1 MTRRFA
7 LLFALLFTASCGS
20 SFDPG
25 GGAPSQTLHLLVSAS
40 PSAAAFPTSVTDFQ
54 GRSVAISKRPERI
67 VSIGPSNTEFLFA
80 LGAGDRVVGDDDFS
94 DEPAAA
100 KTKEHV
106 GGVKVN
112 VEKVVSLKPDLI
124 ITVKFSDGTIEAL
137 SQTGA
142 AVLVVDPQ
150 GLADV
155 TRIATM
161 LGKAVGANG
170 EGLAKDIQDK
180 LDALKAKTATAPKLK
195 VFDEEDASDLTK
207 LYTVGP
213 GSFLNDLITL
223 AGGTNI
229 AAAAKSAYPTI
240 SSEEVVRAD
249 PDVIVL
255 DDAAYGVAVADVAK
269 RPGWAALSAVKN
281 GRVYPLD
288 ANLMSR
294 PGPRVAEA
302 AMALAKL
309 IHPVLFR

>member
-7 LLFALLFTASCGS
+7 LLFACLLLITCTTPTTA
-20 SFDPG
+20 
-25 GGAPSQTLHLLVSAS
+25 APSPTATQKAVVT
-40 PSAAAFPTSVTDFQ
+40 AAAFPTTITDFQ
-54 GRSVAISKRPERI
+54 GRSVSISKRPERI
-67 VSIGPSNTEFLFA
+67 VSIGPSNTELLFA
-80 LGAGDRVVGDDDFS
+80 LGAGDRIVGDDDFS
-94 DEPAAA
+94 DQPAAA

-112 VEKVVSLKPDLI
+112 LEKVVSLKPDLI

-137 SQTGA
+137 SQTTA
-142 AVLVVDPQ
+142 AVIVVDPV

-155 TRIATM
+155 TRSASM
-161 LGKAVGANG
+161 LGKAIGADG
-170 EGLAKDIQDK
+170 DALAKDLQGK
-180 LDALKAKTATAPKLK
+180 LDALKAKVGNAPKLK

-229 AAAAKSAYPTI
+229 AAGATSAYPTI
-240 SSEEVVRAD
+240 STEEVIKAD

-255 DDAAYGVAVADVAK
+255 DDAAFGTTVDSIAK

-288 ANLMSR
+288 PNLMSR
-294 PGPRVAEA
+294 PGPRIAEA
-302 AMALAKL
+302 AQVLAQL
-309 IHPVLFR
+309 IHPELFK

>member
-7 LLFALLFTASCGS
+7 LLFALLLFVSCTAA
-20 SFDPG
+20 
-25 GGAPSQTLHLLVSAS
+25 GAPNKTLHLTVSAS
-40 PSAAAFPTSVTDFQ
+40 PNTAAFPTSITDFQ

-80 LGAGDRVVGDDDFS
+80 LGASDRIVGDDDFS
-94 DEPAAA
+94 DQPAAA
-100 KTKEHV
+100 AAKDHV

-112 VEKVVSLKPDLI
+112 LEKVVSLKPDLI

-137 SQTGA
+137 SQTA
-142 AVLVVDPQ
+142 ATVLVVDPQ

-155 TRIATM
+155 TRTAAL
-161 LGKAVGANG
+161 LGKAIGADG
-170 EGLAKDIQDK
+170 DGLAKDLQAK
-180 LDALKAKTATAPKLK
+180 LDAVKAKTAVAPKLK

-240 SSEEVVRAD
+240 SAEEVVKAD

-255 DDAAYGVAVADVAK
+255 DDAAFGTSVDAVAK
-269 RPGWAALSAVKN
+269 RPGWATLSAVKN
-281 GRVYPLD
+281 GHVYPLD
-288 ANLMSR
+288 ATLMSR
-294 PGPRVAEA
+294 PGPRVADA
-302 AMALAKL
+302 ATALAQL
-309 IHPVLFR
+309 VHPELFK

>member
-1 MTRRFA
+1 MIRRFA
-7 LLFALLFTASCGS
+7 LLFACLFVVACTNPTTA
-20 SFDPG
+20 
-25 GGAPSQTLHLLVSAS
+25 APSPTATSKAAVT
-40 PSAAAFPTSVTDFQ
+40 AAAFPTSITDFQ
-54 GRSVAISKRPERI
+54 GRSVSISKRPERI

-80 LGAGDRVVGDDDFS
+80 LGAGDRIVGDDDFS
-94 DEPAAA
+94 DQPAAA

-112 VEKVVSLKPDLI
+112 LEKVVSLKPDLI
-124 ITVKFSDGTIEAL
+124 VTVKFSDGTIEAL
-137 SQTGA
+137 SQGSA
-142 AVLVVDPQ
+142 AVIVVDPV

-155 TRIATM
+155 TRSASM
-161 LGKAVGANG
+161 LGKAIGADG
-170 EGLAKDIQDK
+170 DSLAKDLQGK
-180 LDALKAKTATAPKLK
+180 LDALKAKIGNAPKLK

-240 SSEEVVRAD
+240 STEEVIKAD

-255 DDAAYGVAVADVAK
+255 DDAAFGTTVDSIAK

-288 ANLMSR
+288 PNLMSR
-294 PGPRVAEA
+294 PGPRIAEA
-302 AMALAKL
+302 ATTLAQL
-309 IHPVLFR
+309 IHPELFK

>member
-7 LLFALLFTASCGS
+7 LLFALLFLVSCTA
-20 SFDPG
+20 G
-25 GGAPSQTLHLLVSAS
+25 GVPNQTLQLVITAS
-40 PSAAAFPTSVTDFQ
+40 PSAAAFPTSVTDFE

-94 DEPAAA
+94 DQPAAA
-100 KTKEHV
+100 ATKDHV

-112 VEKVVSLKPDLI
+112 LEKVVSLKPDLI

-137 SQTGA
+137 SQTA
-142 AVLVVDPQ
+142 ATVLVVDPQ

-155 TRIATM
+155 TRTAAL
-161 LGKAVGANG
+161 LGKAIGADG
-170 EGLAKDIQDK
+170 DGLAKDIQAK
-180 LDALKAKTATAPKLK
+180 LDAVKAKTVSAAKVK

-213 GSFLNDLITL
+213 GSFINDLITL

-240 SSEEVVRAD
+240 STEEIVKAD

-255 DDAAYGVAVADVAK
+255 DDALYGATVDSVAS

-281 GRVYPLD
+281 KRVYPGLS
-288 ANLMSR
+288 LFSR
-294 PGPRVAEA
+294 PGPRVGDA
-302 AMALAKL
+302 ALEFAKL
-309 IHPVLFR
+309 VHPELFP